1 MRRIIILQRIS
12 FSKTA
17 PVLGSALLSL
27 VLYVLMLAMKTKQ
40 FTAILFAIG
49 IVLCSGGVAQ
59 EKPAAKPAPKSSATA
74 AQKAE
79 SKTEKSSAP
88 LTLNTQKE
96 KVSYAIGMQI
106 GKNLTREGVDIDTA
120 VFLRGLVDVVTG
132 SKPLLTDDEA
142 RAVITKLQ
150 QETMAKRDAEMKVA
164 GEANKKEGETFLAE
178 NKKKE
183 GVVTLP
189 SGLQYKIIKQGTG
202 PKPVATD
209 NVVCNYRGT
218 LINGKEF
225 DSSYKRGQPATFP
238 VGGVIKGWTEV
249 LQLMPVGSTYQVWVP
264 SDLAYGSRG
273 PSPEIGPNA
282 LLIFEIELL
291 EIKKGEEKGAEA
303 VKPAEPKK

>member
-1 MRRIIILQRIS
+1 
-12 FSKTA
+12 
-17 PVLGSALLSL
+17 
-27 VLYVLMLAMKTKQ
+27 MKTTH
-40 FTAILFAIG
+40 FSAIFAIG
-49 IVLCSGGVAQ
+49 IVLCSGGAAQ
-59 EKPAAKPAPKSSATA
+59 QKQTAKPAPKASATA
-74 AQKAE
+74 AQKPE
-79 SKTEKSSAP
+79 SKTEKPSAP

-106 GKNLTREGVDIDTA
+106 GRNLSREGVDIDTA
-120 VFLRGLVDVVTG
+120 VFLRGLVDIVTG

-150 QETMAKRDAEMKVA
+150 QETMAKREAEMKVI
-164 GEANKKEGETFLAE
+164 GEANKKEGEKFLAE

-189 SGLQYKIIKQGTG
+189 SGLQYKIAKQGTG

-238 VGGVIKGWTEV
+238 VNGVIKGWTEV
-249 LQLMPVGSTYQVWVP
+249 LQLMPVGSKYQVWIP
-264 SDLAYGSRG
+264 AELAYGSRP
-273 PSPEIGPNA
+273 PSSDIGPNA
-282 LLIFEIELL
+282 TLIFDIELL
-291 EIKKGEEKGAEA
+291 EIENKSADSG
-303 VKPAEPKK
+303 KPSEPAHSKH